1 MSIERDHLAGVVT
14 ALEDEK
20 AAEHALADARERV
33 ATGLRAALD
42 AGVTSTQISERTGLT
57 ASQIFYRARR
67 EPWAAE
73 KEKKRA
79 AARKTAPGLSIS
91 AASEQLGISRMTL
104 YTWIDAGRMPTVV
117 EGSRTYVVPG
127 SDGRAPQP
135 SEPGTYTAPP
145 RRRRSGG
152 QRGHG

>member
-1 MSIERDHLAGVVT
+1 MTKRDPLDDIQA
-14 ALEDEK
+14 ALDDEK
-20 AAEHALADARERV
+20 AAEKALSDARERV

-73 KEKKRA
+73 KKRA
-79 AARKTAPGLSIS
+79 AAKREAPGLSIS
-91 AASEQLGISRMTL
+91 AAAEQLGVTRMTL
-104 YTWIDAGRMPTVV
+104 YGWIDAGRMPTVV
-117 EGSRTYVVPG
+117 KGSRTYVVPG

-135 SEPGTYTAPP
+135 SEPGTFTPPP
-145 RRRRSGG
+145 RRRRA
-152 QRGHG
+152 QA

>member
-14 ALEDEK
+14 ALEDEQ

-42 AGVTSTQISERTGLT
+42 AGLTSPQISERTGLT

-73 KEKKRA
+73 KKRA
-79 AARKTAPGLSIS
+79 AAKREAPGLSIS
-91 AASEQLGISRMTL
+91 AAAEQLGVTRMTL
-104 YTWIDAGRMPTVV
+104 YGWIDAGRLPTIVK
-117 EGSRTYVVPG
+117 GSRTYVVPG

-135 SEPGTYTAPP
+135 SEPGTFTPPP
-145 RRRRSGG
+145 RRRRA
-152 QRGHG
+152 RA